1 MTESTPTPD
10 GPTVVPSGSAA
21 NALGEETHL
30 KRVLGLPAI
39 VLFGLAYMVPLTVFS
54 TLGPVA
60 KLTDDHVVGSYVLT
74 LLGMTFTAL
83 SYGVMSRR
91 YPVAGS
97 AYTYSQRTFGGA
109 LGFLTGW
116 ALLLDYILLPM
127 INYMLIAL
135 YLNTAFP
142 AIPSWVFFLLALALV
157 TGLNIRG
164 ITSVSRMNTVFVVIQ
179 VVFCI
184 VFAALV
190 IRAVSGRGSAPSPW
204 DSVFG
209 GGAQLGSLL
218 TGAAILCLSFL
229 GFDAVSTLSEEARNP
244 RRDIPRGILLV
255 TVTGGLVFIVLAL
268 LSYLVIPDWHSF
280 QNVDTASAE
289 VIKAVGGSAFS
300 NAFVAAYVA
309 GGLGSALASQA
320 SVSRILYSMG
330 RDQVLPHD
338 VFGVLNARTKT
349 PVRAI
354 LVVSAVSLIGLLLP
368 LSFAISI
375 ISFGALT
382 GFTMVNL
389 SVFKA
394 YVINDHRRSPRDM
407 ARYFVL
413 PGIGFVLTVWL
424 WTSLPHN
431 AILLG
436 LVWTVV
442 GAGQLARITGGFRRK
457 PPQMDLQEIV

>member
-1 MTESTPTPD
+1 MTESTSAAD
-10 GPTVVPSGSAA
+10 GPTVA
-21 NALGEETHL
+21 NPGQTGAVTEETHL

-39 VLFGLAYMVPLTVFS
+39 VLFGVAYMVPLTVFS
-54 TLGPVA
+54 TLGPVSE
-60 KLTDDHVVGSYVLT
+60 LTDNHLVGSYVLT
-74 LLGMTFTAL
+74 LLGMMFTAL

-127 INYMLIAL
+127 INYMLIGL

-142 AIPSWVFFLLALALV
+142 SIPSWVFFLLALALV

-164 ITSVSRMNTVFVVIQ
+164 ITSVSRMNTVFVVVQ

-184 VFAALV
+184 VFAVLV
-190 IRAVSGRGSAPSPW
+190 VRTASGQGSVPNPW
-204 DSVFG
+204 NAVFG
-209 GGAQLGSLL
+209 GGAHLGTLL

-244 RRDIPRGILLV
+244 RRDIPRGIVLV
-255 TVTGGLVFIVLAL
+255 TLIGGLIFIVLAL

-280 QNVDTASAE
+280 EHVDTASAE
-289 VIKAVGGSAFS
+289 VIRAAGGSTFS

-320 SVSRILYSMG
+320 SVSRILFTMG
-330 RDQVLPHD
+330 RDQVLPHS
-338 VFGVLNARTKT
+338 VFGVLNSRTKT

-354 LVVSAVSLIGLLLP
+354 LVVSAVSLVGLLLP

-407 ARYFVL
+407 MRYFLL
-413 PGIGFVLTVWL
+413 PAIGFVLTVWL

-436 LVWTVV
+436 LLWTVV

-457 PPQMDLQEIV
+457 PPQMDLQEIA

>member
-1 MTESTPTPD
+1 MTESISQPD
-10 GPTVVPSGSAA
+10 GPDVDEQTPSGSEPHEA
-21 NALGEETHL
+21 HL

-39 VLFGLAYMVPLTVFS
+39 VLFGVAYMVPLTVFS

-60 KLTDDHVVGSYVLT
+60 KLTNNHLVGSYVLT
-74 LLGMTFTAL
+74 LLGMMFTAV

-127 INYMLIAL
+127 INYMLIGL

-142 AIPSWVFFLLALALV
+142 DIPSWIFFLVALGLV

-164 ITSVSRMNTVFVVIQ
+164 ITSVSRMNTVFVLVQ
-179 VVFCI
+179 VVFCV
-184 VFAALV
+184 VFAVLV
-190 IRAVSGRGSAPSPW
+190 LRSASGSGSIPNPW
-204 DSVFG
+204 NSVFG
-209 GGAQLGSLL
+209 GGADLGTLL

-244 RRDIPRGILLV
+244 LRDIPRGILLV
-255 TVTGGLVFIVLAL
+255 TLIGGLIFIALAL
-268 LSYLVIPDWHSF
+268 LSYFVIPDWHSF
-280 QNVDTASAE
+280 HDVDTASAE
-289 VIKAVGGSAFS
+289 VIKAAGGSTFS

-309 GGLGSALASQA
+309 GALGSALASQA
-320 SVSRILYSMG
+320 SVSRILFTMG
-330 RDQVLPHD
+330 RDRVIPHN
-338 VFGVLNARTKT
+338 VFGVLNDKTQT

-354 LVVSAVSLIGLLLP
+354 LVVTVVSLIGLLLP

-394 YVINDHRRSPRDM
+394 HIINDHRRSPRDM
-407 ARYFVL
+407 VRYFLL
-413 PGIGFVLTVWL
+413 PGIGFILTVWL

-442 GAGQLARITGGFRRK
+442 GAGQLAYITGGFRRK
-457 PPQMDLQEIV
+457 PPQMDLQEIA